1 MLANTLTLT
10 VSGATGSPFT
20 LTRVNQDNYGSEYK
34 YLDAIQSI
42 RLRIRHSTDVIK
54 ANSVLGIVA
63 GFFNRH
69 NATIEH
75 TIFATST
82 DAEKA
87 CTATITLRDG
97 KGYSP
102 TSLLAFWVGFNTL
115 FLAQDDAI
123 VVGDN

>member
-34 YLDAIQSI
+34 FLDSIQLI
-42 RLRIRHSTDVIK
+42 RMKIRHSTDIQK
-54 ANSVLGIVA
+54 ANPSTGAVA
-63 GFFNRH
+63 GTFNRH

-75 TIFATST
+75 TIFATPTS
-82 DAEKA
+82 AEKA
-87 CTATITLRDG
+87 CSATITLRDG
-97 KGYSP
+97 QGYGPS
-102 TSLLAFWVGFNTL
+102 TLLAFWIGFNTL

>member
-1 MLANTLTLT
+1 MLANTLNLT

-34 YLDAIQSI
+34 YLGAIQSI
-42 RLRIRHSTDVIK
+42 RLKIRHSTDTVK
-54 ANSVLGIVA
+54 PNLAAGIA
-63 GFFNRH
+63 AASFNRH

-75 TIFATST
+75 VIFQTLT
-82 DAEKA
+82 EAEKA

-97 KGYSP
+97 KGYGPS
-102 TSLLAFWVGFNTL
+102 TLLAFWVGFNTL

>member
-1 MLANTLTLT
+1 MLANTLALA
-10 VSGATGSPFT
+10 VSGATGTPFT
-20 LTRVNQDNYGSEYK
+20 LTRVNQDNFGSQYN
-34 YLDAIQSI
+34 YLDAIQKI
-42 RLRIRHSTDVIK
+42 TLKIRHSVDTVK
-54 ANSVLGIVA
+54 ADPSKGIAA

-75 TIFATST
+75 TVFATPT
-82 DAEKA
+82 VAEKS

-97 KGYSP
+97 KGYAP
-102 TSLLAFWVGFNTL
+102 TELLAFWVGFNAL